1 MDRLDLDTVETSK
14 SSRSSNKKRK
24 WREIEA
30 IKDKIRLQKELQ
42 SIDHS
47 FDLQSEY
54 EY

>member
-1 MDRLDLDTVETSK
+1 MDRLDLDTVETNK
-14 SSRSSNKKRK
+14 SSRGSNKKRK

-30 IKDKIRLQKELQ
+30 IKDRMRLQKELQ

-47 FDLQSEY
+47 FDVQSEF

>member
-14 SSRSSNKKRK
+14 ASRSSNKKRK

-47 FDLQSEY
+47 FDLHTEY